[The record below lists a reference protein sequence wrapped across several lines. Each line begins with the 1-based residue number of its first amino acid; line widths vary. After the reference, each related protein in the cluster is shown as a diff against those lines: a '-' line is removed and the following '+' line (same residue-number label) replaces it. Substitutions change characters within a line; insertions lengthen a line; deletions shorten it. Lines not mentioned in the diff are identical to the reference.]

1 MGFLVSDC
9 SVGKYKRQVGKMGS
23 QVGKNEY
30 QVGIDA
36 AWSKCPPIND
46 ISAEAAPSS
55 AVFYVNK
62 DQMTLKA

>member
-1 MGFLVSDC
+1 MDFLVSDC

-36 AWSKCPPIND
+36 AWSKCPPWNSD
-46 ISAEAAPSS
+46 EELQQEGRVSLTE
-55 AVFYVNK
+55 
-62 DQMTLKA
+62 KAFG